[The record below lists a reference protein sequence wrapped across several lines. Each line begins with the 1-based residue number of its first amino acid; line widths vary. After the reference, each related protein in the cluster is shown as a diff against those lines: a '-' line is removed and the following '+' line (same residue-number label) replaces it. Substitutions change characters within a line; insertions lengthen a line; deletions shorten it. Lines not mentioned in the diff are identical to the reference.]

1 MLAEKPSIGK
11 GPANEAADN
20 AASSRCSFC
29 NLYPAWYICFL
40 RGWLLTFI
48 LSCLTWRN
56 WRRLTAPRAWDRR
69 FRGLK
74 LPERPAR
81 SGDELQSSGE
91 PHDSSLPADASSDPL
106 QRSDALKTVFDA
118 R

>member
-1 MLAEKPSIGK
+1 MLSLQGLSEP
-11 GPANEAADN
+11 
-20 AASSRCSFC
+20 
-29 NLYPAWYICFL
+29 ICMYSVL
-40 RGWLLTFI
+40 QGWLLTFM
-48 LSCLTWRN
+48 LSCLTWQN

-74 LPERPAR
+74 LPKRPAR
-81 SGDELQSSGE
+81 SGDELQSFE
-91 PHDSSLPADASSDPL
+91 DPHASSPPVGASSDLL